1 MGLAVARGHT
11 ATTEVMEVFICPVGD
26 TAADKKKDL
35 GVAKGAN
42 GRDLEQ

>member
-26 TAADKKKDL
+26 TAADKKKRPWCCE
-35 GVAKGAN
+35 GS
-42 GRDLEQ
+42 